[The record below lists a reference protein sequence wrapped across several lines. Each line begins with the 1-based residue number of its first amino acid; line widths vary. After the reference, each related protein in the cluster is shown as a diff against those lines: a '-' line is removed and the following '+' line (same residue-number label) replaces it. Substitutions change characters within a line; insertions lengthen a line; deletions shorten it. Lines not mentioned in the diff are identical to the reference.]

1 MTAHRDPASQ
11 IKALAESPPDLTQ
24 LKFPCGNLMLT
35 LISVW

>member
-1 MTAHRDPASQ
+1 MTTHRGLASQ
-11 IKALAESPPDLTQ
+11 IKVLGERRPDLTQ